1 MACPV
6 PNSPIGPVTVYV
18 LFDRALGRFARFL
31 GDGSVVQWIETFSD
45 KVTKFGSRL
54 EARNEADYI
63 SRRML
68 SSEIVVLELQV
79 TYMFKETQM

>member
-1 MACPV
+1 MAIQPV
-6 PNSPIGPVTVYV
+6 PNTPIGPVTVYV
-18 LFDRALGRFARFL
+18 LFDQTLGRFARFV
-31 GDGSVVQWIETFSD
+31 GESSIVQWIEFSD
-45 KVTKFGSRL
+45 KVTRFHSRL

-68 SSEIVVLELQV
+68 SSKIVVLELQV

>member
-1 MACPV
+1 MASSV
-6 PNSPIGPVTVYV
+6 PNSPIGPVIVYV
-18 LFDRALGRFARFL
+18 LFDRTLGRFARFL
-31 GDGSVVQWIETFSD
+31 GDGSVVQWIEPFSD

-68 SSEIVVLELQV
+68 SKIVVLELQV
-79 TYMFKETQM
+79 TYMFKEPQM